1 MLHPRTARRLVT
13 AAALSLVVAAC
24 GSNGSTDTSSPA
36 APQPAAPAPV
46 ETPAVPQHTFK
57 DGDSVTIV
65 VPTAP
70 GGGFDTQARL
80 VQPYFERQL
89 REETGVNVSV
99 RVEAMPGGGHLTGM
113 QFVQQAAPD
122 GRTLL
127 YAGSNIGMGHQVT
140 ARQDLDMLAY
150 TPIGPVGVNT
160 LAFATRANLELPTR
174 DFAGLVARSQEQPI
188 LMGHTGTEAQLRM
201 MVGLLAEAGI
211 DLRFDYVTLE
221 GTSGVMTSL
230 LRNEIEMGQ
239 ISPPGAAPIVAD
251 NPGVLELFMGVGCS
265 TVTASPETPTIVDFG
280 APQADII
287 CRTLGEDW
295 RIMYAPGGLS
305 EGDSLVL
312 TAALRSA
319 LADPMLQEELLRTG
333 FDPDWLEPAE
343 MTEYLASLI
352 TTWETLRVYAE

>member
-1 MLHPRTARRLVT
+1 MLHQRTARRVIA
-13 AAALSLVVAAC
+13 AAALSLLIAAC
-24 GSNGSTDTSSPA
+24 ASESSTPPPPAPA
-36 APQPAAPAPV
+36 APQPEAPA
-46 ETPAVPQHTFK
+46 EEAPAVPMHTFAN
-57 DGDSVTIV
+57 GDVVTIV

-80 VQPYFERQL
+80 VQPYFERFLQ
-89 REETGVNVSV
+89 EETGVNVTV

-113 QFVQQAAPD
+113 QFVQQASPD

-140 ARQDLDMLAY
+140 ARADLDMLNY

-160 LAFATRANLELPTR
+160 LAFATRSNLELPSR
-174 DFAGLVARSQEQPI
+174 DFEGLVARSQEQPI

-201 MVGLLAEAGI
+201 MVGLLAEAGV

-230 LRNEIEMGQ
+230 LRNEIELGQ
-239 ISPPGAAPIVAD
+239 ISPPGAAPIVLD

-265 TVTASPETPTIVDFG
+265 TVTALPDTPTIVDFG
-280 APQADII
+280 APQADLI
-287 CRTLGEDW
+287 CSTLGEDW
-295 RIMYAPGGLS
+295 RILYAPAGLE
-305 EGDSLVL
+305 EGDAIVL

-319 LADPMLQEELLRTG
+319 LADPALQEELAQTG
-333 FDPDWLEPAE
+333 FDPGWLEPADV
-343 MTEYLASLI
+343 TQYLTNLI
-352 TTWETLRVYAE
+352 STWEGLRKYTE

>member
-1 MLHPRTARRLVT
+1 MVHPRTARRFIAVV
-13 AAALSLVVAAC
+13 ALGLAVAAC
-24 GSNGSTDTSSPA
+24 GSNDASAPVA
-36 APQPAAPAPV
+36 PPQPAAPAPV
-46 ETPAVPQHTFK
+46 EVPAVPQHTFQN
-57 DGDSVTIV
+57 GDAVTIV

-80 VQPYFERQL
+80 VQPYFERHL

-122 GRTLL
+122 GRTLV

-140 ARQDLDMLAY
+140 AGQDLDMLAY

-160 LAFATRANLELPTR
+160 LAFATRSNLELPTR

-201 MVGLLAEAGI
+201 MVGLLSEAGI

-230 LRNEIEMGQ
+230 LRDEIELGQ

-280 APQADII
+280 APQADVI
-287 CRTLGEDW
+287 CRNLGEDW
-295 RIMYAPGGLS
+295 RIIYAPGGLS
-305 EGDSLVL
+305 EGDSMVL

-319 LADPMLQEELLRTG
+319 LADPTLQEELLRTG
-333 FDPDWLEPAE
+333 FDPGWLEPDE
-343 MTEYLASLI
+343 VTEYLTSLI
-352 TTWETLRVYAE
+352 ETWEALRVYAE